1 MCALLAVQKLVSSIV
16 QGKIDVE
23 PILGKLNVSL
33 RFNRFW
39 VRGFER
45 VIGEV
50 EIVAMVFNI
59 MKLVVRG
66 PAKNTDVSK

>member
-1 MCALLAVQKLVSSIV
+1 MCLACSSETGQLYV

-33 RFNRFW
+33 RINRFW

-45 VIGEV
+45 AIGEV